1 VVVVPLLLVGLVVDY
16 RLAVA
21 VVLVV
26 VVEERVLVFGLNPDW

>member
-1 VVVVPLLLVGLVVDY
+1 VVDY

-26 VVEERVLVFGLNPDW
+26 VAEERVLLFGLNPDWKRLFV